1 MNVQLILTLVILVAM
16 IVGFLSGKFKLG
28 LVAMTAATLLCLTG
42 VLTFDEA
49 YANFANKNVIMIGGM
64 FILSGALSKTS
75 LVSRV
80 RDFMVSHGDKAKLII
95 FLYMVINVLLI
106 QVSMPTAL
114 ASMFLPFMASF
125 TGDSKVKASDLIY
138 PGAVVAHCAQG
149 LMPGAM
155 FVLIN
160 SILEANNAGVDITAV
175 DYSRVIFVP
184 AIVALLYCGIVAPRL
199 LSKRDFVTAADTSS
213 QSGKKA
219 STLAAWQ
226 ESLIYVAFVVNL
238 LCMLFS
244 DALPFSMNVVP
255 VALDIILLY
264 TKCLDLNDVKNFMN
278 VDTLFMLVG
287 VMCLGTAMQKT
298 GAGTVVG
305 DFIMNLLGKDP
316 SPVLVLFVFYFAGAT
331 LTQFMSNTASQQVFV
346 ALAVVTCI
354 AKGWI
359 LDPSLCHLCGCTAA
373 S

>member
-255 VALDIILLY
+255 VALDIILDR
-264 TKCLDLNDVKNFMN
+264 KS
-278 VDTLFMLVG
+278 
-287 VMCLGTAMQKT
+287 
-298 GAGTVVG
+298 VV
-305 DFIMNLLGKDP
+305 
-316 SPVLVLFVFYFAGAT
+316 
-331 LTQFMSNTASQQVFV
+331 
-346 ALAVVTCI
+346 
-354 AKGWI
+354 
-359 LDPSLCHLCGCTAA
+359 
-373 S
+373 

>member
-138 PGAVVAHCAQG
+138 PGAVVAVQERLCDCRRYLQPERQKSFHPRS
-149 LMPGAM
+149 M
-155 FVLIN
+155 
-160 SILEANNAGVDITAV
+160 AGE
-175 DYSRVIFVP
+175 P
-184 AIVALLYCGIVAPRL
+184 
-199 LSKRDFVTAADTSS
+199 
-213 QSGKKA
+213 
-219 STLAAWQ
+219 
-226 ESLIYVAFVVNL
+226 
-238 LCMLFS
+238 
-244 DALPFSMNVVP
+244 
-255 VALDIILLY
+255 
-264 TKCLDLNDVKNFMN
+264 
-278 VDTLFMLVG
+278 
-287 VMCLGTAMQKT
+287 
-298 GAGTVVG
+298 
-305 DFIMNLLGKDP
+305 
-316 SPVLVLFVFYFAGAT
+316 
-331 LTQFMSNTASQQVFV
+331 
-346 ALAVVTCI
+346 
-354 AKGWI
+354 
-359 LDPSLCHLCGCTAA
+359 HLCCFRGQPPVHAVLRCPAVLDECCPCC

>member
-155 FVLIN
+155 FVLI
-160 SILEANNAGVDITAV
+160 TA
-175 DYSRVIFVP
+175 FWKP
-184 AIVALLYCGIVAPRL
+184 
-199 LSKRDFVTAADTSS
+199 T
-213 QSGKKA
+213 
-219 STLAAWQ
+219 
-226 ESLIYVAFVVNL
+226 
-238 LCMLFS
+238 M
-244 DALPFSMNVVP
+244 P
-255 VALDIILLY
+255 VWI
-264 TKCLDLNDVKNFMN
+264 
-278 VDTLFMLVG
+278 
-287 VMCLGTAMQKT
+287 
-298 GAGTVVG
+298 
-305 DFIMNLLGKDP
+305 
-316 SPVLVLFVFYFAGAT
+316 SPP
-331 LTQFMSNTASQQVFV
+331 LT
-346 ALAVVTCI
+346 
-354 AKGWI
+354 
-359 LDPSLCHLCGCTAA
+359 TAA
-373 S
+373 SSLSPPSSLCFTAALLLPVCCPRETL

>member
-1 MNVQLILTLVILVAM
+1 
-16 IVGFLSGKFKLG
+16 
-28 LVAMTAATLLCLTG
+28 MTAATLLCLTG

-184 AIVALLYCGIVAPRL
+184 AIVALLYCVQERLCDCRRYLQPERQKSFHPR
-199 LSKRDFVTAADTSS
+199 
-213 QSGKKA
+213 
-219 STLAAWQ
+219 
-226 ESLIYVAFVVNL
+226 
-238 LCMLFS
+238 
-244 DALPFSMNVVP
+244 SM
-255 VALDIILLY
+255 
-264 TKCLDLNDVKNFMN
+264 
-278 VDTLFMLVG
+278 
-287 VMCLGTAMQKT
+287 
-298 GAGTVVG
+298 AGE
-305 DFIMNLLGKDP
+305 P
-316 SPVLVLFVFYFAGAT
+316 
-331 LTQFMSNTASQQVFV
+331 
-346 ALAVVTCI
+346 
-354 AKGWI
+354 
-359 LDPSLCHLCGCTAA
+359 HLCCFRGQPPVHAVLRCPAVLDECCPCC

>member
-199 LSKRDFVTAADTSS
+199 LSKRDFVTAADYLQPERQKS
-213 QSGKKA
+213 
-219 STLAAWQ
+219 
-226 ESLIYVAFVVNL
+226 FH
-238 LCMLFS
+238 
-244 DALPFSMNVVP
+244 PRSM
-255 VALDIILLY
+255 
-264 TKCLDLNDVKNFMN
+264 
-278 VDTLFMLVG
+278 
-287 VMCLGTAMQKT
+287 
-298 GAGTVVG
+298 AGE
-305 DFIMNLLGKDP
+305 P
-316 SPVLVLFVFYFAGAT
+316 
-331 LTQFMSNTASQQVFV
+331 
-346 ALAVVTCI
+346 
-354 AKGWI
+354 
-359 LDPSLCHLCGCTAA
+359 HLCCFRGQPPVHAVLRCPAVLDECCPCC